1 MSVCIHVCLSGQYK
15 LNLYDCL
22 HQPVLGAC
30 LYRLHMTKATTIKH
44 RVQNPRRVTKPK
56 SIASN
61 THVQIRPRII
71 GASLSEPHIDEKYM
85 RDFYIYIYI
94 YSTSVTR
101 APPYTKH
108 IGRMKYLAMKN
119 PRQEKSIADHVDV
132 CDRDQASQRYTADRC
147 YHVV

>member
-1 MSVCIHVCLSGQYK
+1 MGRHHRALPTFTTFISYFFQLLQ
-15 LNLYDCL
+15 LLL
-22 HQPVLGAC
+22 
-30 LYRLHMTKATTIKH
+30 ATLT
-44 RVQNPRRVTKPK
+44 
-56 SIASN
+56 SF
-61 THVQIRPRII
+61 I

>member
-1 MSVCIHVCLSGQYK
+1 ML
-15 LNLYDCL
+15 L
-22 HQPVLGAC
+22 
-30 LYRLHMTKATTIKH
+30 
-44 RVQNPRRVTKPK
+44 
-56 SIASN
+56 
-61 THVQIRPRII
+61 I

-85 RDFYIYIYI
+85 RDSYIYI

-132 CDRDQASQRYTADRC
+132 CDRQASATQQTVVIMLSNEQTCSSSSFKIILYAGFSKINVTRESADEQSG
-147 YHVV
+147 

>member
-1 MSVCIHVCLSGQYK
+1 MAKVRSLENVQFSRYLCLCNVLRICNIRAIPTYRVYR
-15 LNLYDCL
+15 LYD
-22 HQPVLGAC
+22 
-30 LYRLHMTKATTIKH
+30 
-44 RVQNPRRVTKPK
+44 
-56 SIASN
+56 
-61 THVQIRPRII
+61 
-71 GASLSEPHIDEKYM
+71 
-85 RDFYIYIYI
+85 
-94 YSTSVTR
+94 STSVTR

>member
-1 MSVCIHVCLSGQYK
+1 MYPVITIT
-15 LNLYDCL
+15 DC
-22 HQPVLGAC
+22 
-30 LYRLHMTKATTIKH
+30 
-44 RVQNPRRVTKPK
+44 
-56 SIASN
+56 IASSCSLFN
-61 THVQIRPRII
+61 TALEII

-85 RDFYIYIYI
+85 RDSYIYIYIYIYI